1 MKSLKSGPL
10 VEQYRDKVYAA
21 LEEHCKS
28 KYTNQP
34 GRFAKLL
41 LRLPALR
48 SIGLKCVEHLF
59 FKQLGADMATTTT
72 TINGKKDAIGKLI
85 FFTTSFIICSF
96 HFRYFYFT
104 TFGIVEQSWHLIICQ
119 IIIIVVH
126 FILSANINSSMLRIG
141 EIFLS
146 FISILFYFYRFY

>member
-1 MKSLKSGPL
+1 MILRSLTGTLFVVYVALAELKNLKSGSL

-21 LEEHCKS
+21 LEEHCKA

-59 FKQLGADMATTTT
+59 FKQLGPDT
-72 TINGKKDAIGKLI
+72 
-85 FFTTSFIICSF
+85 
-96 HFRYFYFT
+96 
-104 TFGIVEQSWHLIICQ
+104 
-119 IIIIVVH
+119 
-126 FILSANINSSMLRIG
+126 MLG
-141 EIFLS
+141 ECALA
-146 FISILFYFYRFY
+146 LP